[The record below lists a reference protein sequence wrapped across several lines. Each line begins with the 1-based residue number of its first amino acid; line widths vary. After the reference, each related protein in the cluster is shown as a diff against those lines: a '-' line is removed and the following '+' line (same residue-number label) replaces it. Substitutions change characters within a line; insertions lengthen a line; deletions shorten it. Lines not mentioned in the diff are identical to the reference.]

1 MTDESPRYFRIIFM
15 DHDAK
20 TVNFS
25 TVLNDDLDIV
35 ERTKELERKGR
46 KVSVSRTTPVE
57 DSRLVPS
64 KETLETQI
72 DPGYKYDPWLGW

>member
-1 MTDESPRYFRIIFM
+1 MSDDSPRYFRVIFV

-25 TVLNDDLDIV
+25 TVLNDDADIL
-35 ERTKELERKGR
+35 ERTREQERRGR

-64 KETLETQI
+64 KESLEAGI
-72 DPGYKYDPWLGW
+72 ESGYKYDPWLGW

>member
-1 MTDESPRYFRIIFM
+1 MSGESPGYFRVIFT

-25 TVLNDDLDIV
+25 TVLNDDADIV
-35 ERTKELERKGR
+35 ERTSEQKKKGR
-46 KVSVSRTTPVE
+46 NVSVSRTTPVE

-64 KETLETQI
+64 KESLETRI
-72 DPGYKYDPWLGW
+72 EPGYRYDPWLGW